1 MSTILFDRAVFG
13 PIRSRRLGI
22 SLGINLLPENGK
34 VCSFDC
40 LYCECGF
47 THTGERKTSL
57 SPLPSRAEV
66 ARKLEAT
73 LKQMAAKGEH
83 PDVITF
89 AGNGEPTLNPH
100 FPEIIEDTLDL
111 RDQLAPDAR
120 VCVLTNATRLG
131 DEKVA
136 NALCS
141 IDEAIL
147 KIDSGLDSTA
157 IRLDRPAATGY
168 SLAKITEQIIN
179 LKEKMGD
186 ALTIQTMFVSW
197 TDEQGS
203 YDNTSEADIAPWLEI
218 LRQIAPPRLM
228 IYTIDRE
235 TPLKTMT
242 KTPPAVLDAIA
253 ARAREI
259 VGEVSVSY

>member
-13 PIRSRRLGI
+13 PVRSRRLGI

-47 THTGERKTSL
+47 SHSTGRKEPL
-57 SPLPSRAEV
+57 APLPSRVEV

-73 LKQMAAKGEH
+73 LKQMAARGEH

-100 FPEIIEDTLDL
+100 FAEIIDDTIEM
-111 RDQLAPDAR
+111 RDHLAPDAR
-120 VCVLTNATRLG
+120 VCVLTNATRLS
-131 DEKVA
+131 DPAVA

-141 IDEAIL
+141 VDEAIL
-147 KIDSGLDSTA
+147 KIDSGREETV
-157 IRLDRPAATGY
+157 RVLDRPAPGY
-168 SLAKITEQIIN
+168 SLSKTVDDIVA
-179 LKEKMGD
+179 LRDRMGD
-186 ALTIQTMFVSW
+186 ALAIQTMFVSW
-197 TDEQGS
+197 EQDGKI
-203 YDNTSEADIAPWLEI
+203 YDNTGDADVIPWLEI
-218 LRQIAPPRLM
+218 LSRIAPPRLM

-242 KTPPAVLDAIA
+242 KTSPAVLDALA
-253 ARAREI
+253 NRAREI

>member
-13 PIRSRRLGI
+13 PVRSRRLGI

-47 THTGERKTSL
+47 SHVSGRKGPL
-57 SPLPSRAEV
+57 SPLPTRAEV

-73 LKQMAAKGEH
+73 LKQMAARGEY

-100 FPEIIEDTLDL
+100 FADIIDDTVEM
-111 RDQLAPDAR
+111 RDHLAPNAR
-120 VCVLTNATRLG
+120 VCVLTNATRLS
-131 DEKVA
+131 DPAVA
-136 NALCS
+136 NALCQV
-141 IDEAIL
+141 DEAIL
-147 KIDSGLDSTA
+147 KIDSGREETVR
-157 IRLDRPAATGY
+157 ILDRPASGY
-168 SLAKITEQIIN
+168 SLAKTVEDIVA
-179 LKEKMGD
+179 LRDRMGD
-186 ALTIQTMFVSW
+186 ALAIQTMFVSW
-197 TDEQGS
+197 EQDGKT
-203 YDNTSEADIAPWLEI
+203 YDNTGDADVIPWLDI
-218 LRQIAPPRLM
+218 LSRIAPPRLM

-253 ARAREI
+253 DRAREI